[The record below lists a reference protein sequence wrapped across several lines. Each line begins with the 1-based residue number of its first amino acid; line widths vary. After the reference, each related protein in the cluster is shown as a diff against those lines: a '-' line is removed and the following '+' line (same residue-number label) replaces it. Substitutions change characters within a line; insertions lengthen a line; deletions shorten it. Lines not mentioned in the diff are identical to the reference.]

1 MSQTTCKSSPMSLPT
16 PSVPLSSR
24 HGIGVRSAS
33 QLAVHVAP
41 YERMEEG
48 DLIELFWDGC
58 YVASTILKSSD
69 VGNTV
74 VLRVPESFLQNGKA
88 RTYYRVMKIGGMP
101 VTSPCRKLWV
111 KLDAPGGQLVSA
123 STEEN
128 QGLAPLHVVPSVIQH
143 GLSRRHLE
151 GGLPMTIEPYLN
163 MAVHDEITVRWGDL
177 RMDLPPL
184 TADDVGEPVDLVVP
198 PALIREGGDEQQ
210 LEVSY
215 CVIDR
220 VGNNSLWAPPR
231 ILRIQ
236 TKVLNYQ

>member
-1 MSQTTCKSSPMSLPT
+1 MSQTTCKASPMSLPT

-58 YVASTILKSSD
+58 YVASTILKASD

-236 TKVLNYQ
+236 TTVLNDQ

>member
-1 MSQTTCKSSPMSLPT
+1 MRQNTCNASPLGLPI
-16 PSVPLSSR
+16 PSVPLASR
-24 HGIGVRSAS
+24 HGIGVRGAS
-33 QLAVHVAP
+33 QLLVHVEP
-41 YERMEEG
+41 YDSMDEG

-58 YVASTILKSSD
+58 YVASKILKASD
-69 VGNTV
+69 IGKPV

-88 RTYYRVMKIGGMP
+88 RTYYRVMKIGGVP

-111 KLDAPGGQLVSA
+111 KLNAPGGQLVSTN
-123 STEEN
+123 TEEN
-128 QGLAPLHVVPSVIQH
+128 QGLAPLYVVPSVIRR

-184 TADDVGEPVDLVVP
+184 VAEDVGEPVDLVVP
-198 PALIREGGDEQQ
+198 PELILEGGEEQQ
-210 LEVSY
+210 LEVTY

-231 ILRIQ
+231 VIRVQPLGHS
-236 TKVLNYQ
+236 TD

>member
-1 MSQTTCKSSPMSLPT
+1 MSHVTCKAAHQELQT
-16 PSVPLSSR
+16 PSIPQASR
-24 HGIGVRSAS
+24 HGIGVRIAS
-33 QLAVHVAP
+33 QLTVHVEP
-41 YERMEEG
+41 YTNMDEG

-58 YVASTILKSSD
+58 YVASKILKASD
-69 VGNTV
+69 IDKTI

-88 RTYYRVMKIGGMP
+88 RTYYRVMKIGGTP
-101 VTSPCRKLWV
+101 LTSPCRKLWV
-111 KLDAPGGQLVSA
+111 KLNAPGGNLISA
-123 STEEN
+123 HTEEN
-128 QGLAPLHVVPSVIQH
+128 QGLAPLYVAPSVIRR

-184 TADDVGEPVDLVVP
+184 IAEDVGDPIDLVIP
-198 PALIREGGDEQQ
+198 PALIIEGGEEQR
-210 LEVSY
+210 LEVTY

-231 ILRIQ
+231 LIKALPIEE
-236 TKVLNYQ
+236 

>member
-1 MSQTTCKSSPMSLPT
+1 MSQTTCKASPMSLPT

-41 YERMEEG
+41 YGRMEEG

-58 YVASTILKSSD
+58 YVASTILKASD

-236 TKVLNYQ
+236 TTVLNDQ

>member
-1 MSQTTCKSSPMSLPT
+1 MSQTTCKASPMSLPT

-58 YVASTILKSSD
+58 YVASTILKASD

-236 TKVLNYQ
+236 TRY

>member
-1 MSQTTCKSSPMSLPT
+1 MSQTTCKASPMSLPT

-236 TKVLNYQ
+236 TKVLNDQ

>member
-1 MSQTTCKSSPMSLPT
+1 MSQIICKPT
-16 PSVPLSSR
+16 PLGLSAPSIPLASR
-24 HGIGVRSAS
+24 HGIGVRGAS
-33 QLAVHVAP
+33 QLLVHVEP
-41 YERMEEG
+41 YDSMDEG

-58 YVASTILKSSD
+58 YVASKILKASD
-69 VGNTV
+69 IGKPV

-88 RTYYRVMKIGGMP
+88 RTYYRVMKIGGVP

-111 KLDAPGGQLVSA
+111 KLNAPGGQLVSTN
-123 STEEN
+123 TEEN
-128 QGLAPLHVVPSVIQH
+128 QGLAPLYVVPSVIRR

-184 TADDVGEPVDLVVP
+184 VAEDVGEPVDLVVP
-198 PALIREGGDEQQ
+198 PELILEGGEEQQ
-210 LEVSY
+210 LEVTY

-231 ILRIQ
+231 VIRVQPLGHS
-236 TKVLNYQ
+236 TD

>member
-1 MSQTTCKSSPMSLPT
+1 MNQSTCNANPLSLPI
-16 PSVPLSSR
+16 PSVPLASR
-24 HGIGVRSAS
+24 HGIGVRNAS
-33 QLAVHVAP
+33 QLVVHVDP
-41 YERMEEG
+41 YGSMEEG

-58 YVASTILKSSD
+58 YVASTILKASD
-69 VGNTV
+69 VGKPV
-74 VLRVPESFLQNGKA
+74 ILRVPASFLQNGKA
-88 RTYYRVMKIGGMP
+88 RTYYRVMKIGGVP

-111 KLDAPGGQLVSA
+111 KLNAPGGQLVSA
-123 STEEN
+123 NTEEN
-128 QGLAPLHVVPSVIQH
+128 QGLAPLYVAPSVIRH

-163 MAVHDEITVRWGDL
+163 MAVPDEITIRWGDL

-198 PALIREGGDEQQ
+198 PELIREGGDEQR

-231 ILRIQ
+231 IIKIQ
-236 TKVLNYQ
+236 PLGH

>member
-1 MSQTTCKSSPMSLPT
+1 MSQTTCKASPMSLPT

-58 YVASTILKSSD
+58 YVASTILKASD

-231 ILRIQ
+231 TLRIQ
-236 TKVLNYQ
+236 TKVLNDQ

>member
-1 MSQTTCKSSPMSLPT
+1 MSQTTCKASPMSLPT

-58 YVASTILKSSD
+58 YVASTILKASD

-236 TKVLNYQ
+236 TKVLNDQ

>member
-1 MSQTTCKSSPMSLPT
+1 MSQTTCKASPMSLPT

-58 YVASTILKSSD
+58 YVASTILKASD

-88 RTYYRVMKIGGMP
+88 RTYYRLMKIGGMP

-236 TKVLNYQ
+236 TKVLNDQ